1 MNTPNSNA
9 TQWLHMSK
17 QQLLTALQ
25 VNPAIGLTNE
35 QVATSRRQYGSN
47 IVTPVQP
54 MSTGALLLEG
64 IKEPMMVLLLSI
76 AAISLLFKKYTEA
89 IAMLFVVA
97 AYITVEFINKHRTDQ
112 IMTKL
117 RTITAPT
124 TRVLRAGA
132 ITNIPSNDIVIGDML
147 IITEGTIV
155 PADARLITAVG
166 LLVNEAAL
174 TGESSAISKNSEDT
188 ATHNLC
194 TIFAGT
200 TILSGEGTAIVIAVG
215 TQTQLGMIVQTT
227 QAIHKEQ
234 TTLQRTMTQLA
245 KTLALVAL
253 IMSALIPAIGLLRG
267 LPFQEMV
274 LTWLA
279 LTFLMIPGQP
289 PIIIT
294 MALALAAFE
303 LAKKQIIVK
312 RLRGA
317 EILGQITAIVSD
329 KTGTITQN
337 IMHVEAFI
345 LADGT
350 ILKPAQLN
358 KETAEKIALAVPALS
373 NDPTDAAVRTAL
385 KNSATQTVQ
394 PTGYTTF
401 SEKNPWR
408 SLHYTSHGK
417 TIESAAGKPEQLIAA
432 STLSENQKTELL
444 QQIQEHAAQGKRVIG
459 FGVITDTAPL
469 EFIALAIISDPVRP
483 EVKSALTRLHKAGVT
498 TFLVTGDYQLT
509 TQAIAHE
516 IGLQGSV
523 VTGTELATMNE
534 QQLQKTITQSRIFAR
549 TTPTQKLQLV
559 QTLQTEGET
568 VAVIGDGVN
577 DAPALKKAEV
587 GIAMGQ
593 IGTDLAKE
601 VADLILTDD
610 NYAHLPEAIAIGRK
624 ALDNFIKGLTYYLTA
639 KFILLGAFL
648 VPLALGV
655 AFPFAPLHI
664 ILIELLMDLAS
675 STIFVTENAEPD
687 IMQKP
692 MQKITEFLNL
702 SLIGTIARNG
712 IWLCAGILAIYLG
725 LYYTTHNL
733 VLAQTAAL
741 VTWLIGH
748 ILLAMNLKQKH
759 LPLIK
764 QGLLSNTFAVI
775 WLGAMIFLSVAITT
789 VPTIHPYLSTTWL
802 PLHVWLMIIAITI
815 STTCWI
821 EIRKL
826 LFR

>member
-1 MNTPNSNA
+1 MNIPNSNA
-9 TQWLHMSK
+9 TQWLRMSK
-17 QQLLTALQ
+17 QQLLTALH
-25 VNPAIGLTNE
+25 VNPATGLTNE
-35 QVATSRRQYGSN
+35 QVATSRTQYGSN

-64 IKEPMMVLLLSI
+64 IKEPMMMLLLSI

-132 ITNIPSNDIVIGDML
+132 ITNIPSTDIVIGDML

-188 ATHNLC
+188 ATHLY

-234 TTLQRTMTQLA
+234 TTLQTTMTQLA
-245 KTLALVAL
+245 KTLALIAL
-253 IMSALIPAIGLLRG
+253 VMSAFIPAIGLLRG

-337 IMHVEAFI
+337 IMHVESFI
-345 LADGT
+345 LPDGT
-350 ILKPAQLN
+350 TLTPEQLN
-358 KETAEKIALAVPALS
+358 KETAEKITLAVPALS
-373 NDPTDAAVRTAL
+373 NDPTDAAVRTSL
-385 KNSATQTVQ
+385 KNSATQIIQ

-408 SLHYTSHGK
+408 SLHYTAHGK

-432 STLSENQKTELL
+432 STLSEKQKTELL

-483 EVKSALTRLHKAGVT
+483 EVKSALTRLHTAGVT

-559 QTLQTEGET
+559 QALQTKGET

-610 NYAHLPEAIAIGRK
+610 NYAHLPDAIAIGRK

-759 LPLIK
+759 MPLIK
-764 QGLLSNTFAVI
+764 QGLLSNTFAVM
-775 WLGAMIFLSVAITT
+775 WLGAMIFLSIAITT
-789 VPTIHPYLSTTWL
+789 VPTIHTYLSTTWL
-802 PLHVWLMIIAITI
+802 PLHVVLMIIAITI

-821 EIRKL
+821 EIKKL